1 MRSFFITDNETWNEW
16 TLQRDNSTPT
26 ACCWIETS
34 KNVKIF
40 LRSILFSFL
49 LCSYTCTC
57 YYYFFDGWRT
67 ATMKK
72 KKRIEKK
79 QKQEEI
85 KSLALLLKSSL
96 LAYSL
101 YLLICD
107 DDWKNVSCCCLSWI
121 CCCCLWPIV
130 LFNKMI
136 WIRFFCLTLRR

>member
-72 KKRIEKK
+72 KKNWKETETRRNKKLSTIAEKLIARLLTLLTHLRWWLK
-79 QKQEEI
+79 ECK
-85 KSLALLLKSSL
+85 LLLSELDML
-96 LAYSL
+96 LLLVTYSF
-101 YLLICD
+101 I
-107 DDWKNVSCCCLSWI
+107 
-121 CCCCLWPIV
+121 
-130 LFNKMI
+130 
-136 WIRFFCLTLRR
+136 